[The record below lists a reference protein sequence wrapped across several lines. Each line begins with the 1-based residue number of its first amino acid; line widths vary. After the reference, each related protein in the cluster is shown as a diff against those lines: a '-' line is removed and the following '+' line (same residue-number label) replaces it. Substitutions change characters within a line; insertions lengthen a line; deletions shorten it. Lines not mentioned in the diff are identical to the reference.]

1 MKILFVLEHY
11 FPYVGG
17 AEYLFQLLTEELVK
31 KGFSVQVVTT
41 QYDTNLAKYEVREGV
56 EIHRIPCFNR
66 FAFTVLSLPKVIQ
79 LAKDCDVIH
88 TTTYNAAFPAKM
100 GGWWCKK
107 PVYITFHEV
116 WGELWQRLPYL
127 SSLERFLFSSYEKFL
142 LSLDFARFIAVSD
155 FTKDCLMNAGIE
167 EDKIERI
174 YNGLDYDKFATYR
187 HQKPQDFVYTF
198 VGRLGVSK
206 GLDLLLPAAAKFQET
221 HPNARFKMIIP
232 QQPKAFFTRIKGMIA
247 DLGLGNSVDLLHNL
261 SKSDLLKEI
270 CQSSCLLITSY
281 SEGFCFI
288 AAETVAMHVP
298 IISSQQGALKETVG
312 GKMIAM
318 QDMSSEAILEALL
331 QAKEDAWE
339 ERERPTYRLQDSVS
353 QYVKLYEN

>member
-17 AEYLFQLLTEELVK
+17 AEYLFQLLTEELAK
-31 KGFSVQVVTT
+31 KGFSVQVITT
-41 QYDTNLAKYEVREGV
+41 QYDIQLAKHEVREGV

-79 LAKDCDVIH
+79 LARGCDVIH
-88 TTTYNAAFPAKM
+88 TTTYNAAFPAKI
-100 GGWWCKK
+100 GGWWRNK

-116 WGELWQRLPYL
+116 WGDLWQTLPYL
-127 SSLERFLFSSYEKFL
+127 SKVERFLFSSYEKFL

-155 FTKDCLMNAGIE
+155 YTRECLINAGIN

-174 YNGLDYDKFATYR
+174 YNGLDYNKFAAYR
-187 HQKPQDFVYTF
+187 HQQPQDFVYTF

-206 GLDLLLPAAAKFQET
+206 GLDLLLPAAAKFQEI

-232 QQPKAFFTRIKGMIA
+232 QQPKAFFARIKSMIS
-247 DLGLGNSVDLLHNL
+247 DLGLEDSVDLLHDL
-261 SKSDLLKEI
+261 PKSELLTQI
-270 CQSSCLLITSY
+270 CYSSCLLITSY
-281 SEGFCFI
+281 SEGFCFV
-288 AAETVAMHVP
+288 AAETVAMEVP

-312 GKMIAM
+312 GKMITM
-318 QDMSSEAILEALL
+318 NDMSSEAILEALL
-331 QAKEDAWE
+331 QAKEDHWE
-339 ERERPTYRLQDSVS
+339 EKERPTYRLQDSVN

>member
-41 QYDTNLAKYEVREGV
+41 QHDTKLAKYEVREGV
-56 EIHRIPCFNR
+56 EIHRISCFNR
-66 FAFTVLSLPKVIQ
+66 FAFTFLSLPKVIQ

-107 PVYITFHEV
+107 PVFITFHEV
-116 WGELWQRLPYL
+116 WGDLWQTLPYL
-127 SSLERFLFSSYEKFL
+127 SKVERFLFSSYEKFL
-142 LSLDFARFIAVSD
+142 LSLDFARFIAVSNY
-155 FTKDCLMNAGIE
+155 TQECLINAGIKE
-167 EDKIERI
+167 SKIERI
-174 YNGLDYDKFATYR
+174 YNGLDYEKFATYR
-187 HQKPQDFVYTF
+187 HEQPQDFVYTF

-206 GLDLLLPAAAKFQET
+206 GLDLLLPAAAQFQKV

-232 QQPKAFFTRIKGMIA
+232 QQPKAFFLRIKSMLS
-247 DLGLGNSVDLLHNL
+247 DLELEDSVDLLHNL
-261 SKSDLLKEI
+261 PKSELLTEI
-270 CQSSCLLITSY
+270 CRSSCLLITSY
-281 SEGFCFI
+281 SEGFCFV
-288 AAETVAMHVP
+288 AAETVAMNVP

-312 GKMIAM
+312 GKMIVIN
-318 QDMSSEAILEALL
+318 DMSPEAILQALL
-331 QAKEDAWE
+331 QAKEGNWK
-339 ERERPTYRLQDSVS
+339 ERERPTYKLQESVN
-353 QYVKLYEN
+353 QYIKLYEN